1 MYSAY
6 SPSAGAAGSGTSSS
20 LARKIFWQCWTFR
33 LILIFFCQLFFCY
46 SYCPLTSS
54 CQESVQTPGP
64 SRRRPYSRKREKIR
78 IFWRKKLKEAE
89 LWSQNLESWRR
100 KWQLGNLEEGWIMRN
115 KGKLKVSCSC
125 RQQIIPTIF
134 NFENVSKISRYFLK
148 YSNILDVLRKWKLWR
163 SNKEFSS
170 CNFQQLKVGAF
181 L

>member
-1 MYSAY
+1 MYILWSTWRATLSLVKSNKKFKFKCFKVLKFY
-6 SPSAGAAGSGTSSS
+6 QPHIAAPPCTRRTLPQPGRPGQAPPLPWKEKHFGNVEHFDKFWFSFVSS
-20 LARKIFWQCWTFR
+20 
-33 LILIFFCQLFFCY
+33 FCS

-115 KGKLKVSCSC
+115 KGKLNVSCS
-125 RQQIIPTIF
+125 
-134 NFENVSKISRYFLK
+134 
-148 YSNILDVLRKWKLWR
+148 
-163 SNKEFSS
+163 
-170 CNFQQLKVGAF
+170 
-181 L
+181 